1 MHVGN
6 RGAQQLVAAPL
17 PMATASCF
25 HECIDTDFLVSA
37 VYELS
42 KNNTPKANQAIW
54 ASPALV
60 AVNKTKTVP
69 PAPTIPWQNR
79 AKSAL
84 DDLGAGDRSREAPA
98 VQGCSPSDCSSR
110 APSPAHASTRGV
122 AATAMVACS
131 MAAHPLQWSPF
142 APKGRSSEMM
152 LWSTAAL
159 LVSIVVAGLPQAAAS
174 ERSHPRSPPTQ
185 EPTQEGVSPLPAC
198 NSSAPSDPIV
208 GQCPLVTP
216 SNDRDGQV
224 PESEALQESPGDFS
238 QSQPDLQLAGFAA
251 LSVGGGKSQSDA
263 PASPDA
269 MAMPLR
275 RARPFYASKEAFA
288 PVRRGSLIEGKY
300 LLLEQLHWPV
310 LPASPRDAV
319 EALSVEGEG
328 NEDSRGANVQLK
340 VQRELPALPDISSSS
355 YPFIDDQQKT
365 FAESESL
372 RVSWWNGD
380 LFAPADLPISP
391 LLPSPAE
398 HAESRTAL
406 AKAIVSVY
414 SELVLSRKPME
425 KAEGFCIDP
434 FIFLKAF
441 PSWFQLP
448 SLPPPTSSSSS
459 RRYRVFSRLGGGA
472 YGEVWRAMS
481 VGSEAPF
488 VETVL
493 KRMRCETFEAQG
505 ALEGQQQQAERLR
518 RGLAREASGL
528 WLRGAPHVSR
538 FVELLPALPVSSSPP
553 EGSVQ
558 NEVLAAEAAEDS
570 EFDAEVAAAAE
581 AASKFL
587 PELTREELI
596 LAAKSFQL
604 PCGGSWLVFANEGL
618 SLTHLFFRADPGGS
632 GLLEPNALWWHLKAS
647 SSLLVPLRV
656 RGIAATAATA
666 ADASFYPLLAQLRDS
681 QTDLLLFI
689 RSLLKQLLTALQV
702 AHERGITH
710 RDVKLENVL
719 LHPFLPISVRLA
731 DWGSAVSHDP
741 SSSLASALRVLWGGE
756 APSLLEETE
765 GYQPPEVWAE
775 EAAQAEQQQHFKEQQ
790 GYSCSNCSSSS
801 EDDGSNNNGNGR
813 GVGSLHRLPSYDI
826 WGVGLVFL
834 KLAIGSPTPLE
845 PIDARQSAKLAR
857 ASQGKPPE
865 VLRRDLL
872 VLALG
877 DLCLV
882 PWASD
887 RLPAAAAP
895 TAVAPAPPAP
905 FISTLK
911 NALLSAVESLYYRW
925 TDVLR
930 AIAFAGYKEAQV
942 KEQGK
947 IHPRGSS
954 AVLAMKKD
962 HWRLVGAQDSE
973 VDGEGL
979 FTLLSRV
986 RSSDGGG
993 ELILRQQQALQGPT
1007 HYGQTKRLFG
1017 DPDDSDDFRNQ
1028 GTQSHSHQDCSDAL
1042 FAELL
1047 RARDPAG
1054 LGVPNP
1060 LARDLLRKLLA
1071 YDPQERLSAEAALQH
1086 PWFSVSDTA
1095 AGALDEQIMHMCKR
1109 TKSVMLPHGAVS
1121 NCYPED
1127 SQPG

>member
-1 MHVGN
+1 
-6 RGAQQLVAAPL
+6 
-17 PMATASCF
+17 
-25 HECIDTDFLVSA
+25 
-37 VYELS
+37 
-42 KNNTPKANQAIW
+42 
-54 ASPALV
+54 
-60 AVNKTKTVP
+60 
-69 PAPTIPWQNR
+69 
-79 AKSAL
+79 
-84 DDLGAGDRSREAPA
+84 
-98 VQGCSPSDCSSR
+98 
-110 APSPAHASTRGV
+110 
-122 AATAMVACS
+122 

-434 FIFLKAF
+434 FM
-441 PSWFQLP
+441 
-448 SLPPPTSSSSS
+448 
-459 RRYRVFSRLGGGA
+459 VMRLADAAGGVLQ
-472 YGEVWRAMS
+472 VWRAMS

-518 RGLAREASGL
+518 RGLAREVFFGL

-710 RDVKLENVL
+710 RDVKLIFLASLPAVPKPVSLSPANRSLPVSASRKMQGFVVFAPFSGCLLLQENVL

-911 NALLSAVESLYYRW
+911 NALLSAAESLYYRW

-962 HWRLVGAQDSE
+962 HWRDSE

-1095 AGALDEQIMHMCKR
+1095 AGALDEQR
-1109 TKSVMLPHGAVS
+1109 TKRL
-1121 NCYPED
+1121 
-1127 SQPG
+1127 